1 MAGTLDSG
9 NIFLTDILAP
19 AEYTKHCT
27 SVVMSGERRLM
38 YTSLKD
44 GIKDVIKS
52 DWGEIS
58 SDRHTGGRNEAYN
71 WMFGEYQNF
80 TFSFINLCE
89 AFGLDPSYVKRC
101 VNKLLLL
108 PVIERR
114 RLCSEENL
122 GQVRDMSRGGKNQRV
137 TQNGGH
143 E

>member
-1 MAGTLDSG
+1 MAATLDPG
-9 NIFLTDILAP
+9 NIFLTDVLAP
-19 AEYTKHCT
+19 AEFQKHLT
-27 SVVMSGERRLM
+27 SEIKSGERRLL

-44 GIKDVIKS
+44 GIKDVIQS

-71 WMFGEYQNF
+71 WMFGEFQNF
-80 TFSFINLCE
+80 TFSFVNLCE
-89 AFGLDPSYVKRC
+89 AFSIDPSYVKKC

-108 PVIERR
+108 PVAERKR
-114 RLCSEENL
+114 MCAEENL

-137 TQNGGH
+137 TRNGGH